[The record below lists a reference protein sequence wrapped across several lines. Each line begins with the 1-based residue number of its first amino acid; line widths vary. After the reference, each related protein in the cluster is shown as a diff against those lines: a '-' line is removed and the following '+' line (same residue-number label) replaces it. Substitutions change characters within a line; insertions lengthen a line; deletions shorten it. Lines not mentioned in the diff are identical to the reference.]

1 MSIWLVV
8 IIIQFLLLFAWW
20 RAAKMWMLLNKAD
33 IFLRK
38 SKLFLKQHKFED
50 EATTI
55 KDEQMPKYREWKVE
69 NFAIIILIYLMFTVL
84 PVVGVAISEGR
95 EVTMLTTGVTILLA
109 SIGYLWNLTK
119 IRVDILNI
127 ECDIID
133 NLVNI
138 IKSDQTAL
146 QTDKV

>member
-69 NFAIIILIYLMFTVL
+69 NFVIIILIYLVFTVL